1 MGDLRMSRAEK
12 RRDFWCDKFLIELM
26 IVYGLLAFLFF
37 AMVPSTLLGIQTPTT
52 SHQVAI
58 GAPFSWLDS
67 LLSVIPF
74 LMFFRNPEALDTM
87 FALFSVGMAI
97 LCFLVR
103 AAYQGNKPNRRSLVV
118 LLVSL
123 TGAYVVFY
131 AQMAFYDGIL
141 TALSN
146 SSRLMSFRYLP
157 TVVDIFLLLAWVAYA
172 LATVYLFNKMDPSKV
187 AKTHKKAR
195 KKLN

>member
-37 AMVPSTLLGIQTPTT
+37 AMVPSTLLGIETPKTD
-52 SHQVAI
+52 HQVAI
-58 GAPFSWLDS
+58 GAPFSWLNS

-103 AAYQGNKPNRRSLVV
+103 SAYQGNKPNRRSLVV
-118 LLVSL
+118 LLISL
-123 TGAYVVFY
+123 SGAFVGFY
-131 AQMAFYDGIL
+131 TQMAFYDGIVNG
-141 TALSN
+141 LS
-146 SSRLMSFRYLP
+146 SISRLSFRYLP
-157 TVVDIFLLLAWVAYA
+157 TVVDVFLFLAWVAYA
-172 LATVYLFNKMDPSKV
+172 VGTVYFFNKMNPNKVMKVRKNIFKKSK
-187 AKTHKKAR
+187 
-195 KKLN
+195 